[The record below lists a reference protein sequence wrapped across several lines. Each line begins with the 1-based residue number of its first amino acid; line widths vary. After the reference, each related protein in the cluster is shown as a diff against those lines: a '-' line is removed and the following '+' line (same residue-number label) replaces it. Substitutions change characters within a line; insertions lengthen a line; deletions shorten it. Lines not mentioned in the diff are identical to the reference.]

1 MTKHKLD
8 ARVEEILQH
17 HGVKGMKWGVR
28 KATNKTSSVESEG
41 SGGGGVDDET
51 IDDPEDLIEAIKK
64 KLGDVSDAIKKKG
77 KSILASIFGESKTT
91 YKIAKPN
98 EKLTQQFRE
107 AMKKSNLSDRDIK
120 AINKAKQN
128 QKIRGER
135 AKSSNKQTDAIL
147 DKYKKQGYK
156 KHEKSK
162 KTLAER
168 GYTFRTE
175 SKK

>member
-8 ARVEEILQH
+8 VRVEEILQH

-28 KATNKTSSVESEG
+28 KTTNKTSSVENEG

-51 IDDPEDLIEAIKK
+51 IDDLEDVINTIRK
-64 KLGDVSDAIKKKG
+64 KLGDVSDAVKKKG
-77 KSILASIFGESKTT
+77 KSILASIFGESKPA

-107 AMKKSNLSDRDIK
+107 AMKKSNLSDRDRK
-120 AINKAKQN
+120 AIDKAKRDS
-128 QKIRGER
+128 KIRGER
-135 AKSSNKQTDAIL
+135 AKSSNKTTDAIL

-168 GYTFRTE
+168 GYTFRTD